1 MTLAGGP
8 VSILL
13 GFMAVAAVVIFLER
27 FLELR
32 RAQVDWQYFVDGVL
46 NVLERGNVDEALANC
61 DDTAVPVANVV
72 ATAIRHRDASAR
84 VLKESVD
91 AQGRAEVGRL
101 NRRLAALAI
110 IGQISPLLGLL
121 GTVIGFIRTVML
133 VSSQSLVARADLM
146 EASMDALVPAA
157 LGLAQG
163 EGAQMSQWNWK
174 PERTQGVWRTG
185 PVWLRPFLSAVPWI
199 TVLLLVLMFH
209 IVGGTL
215 VSSEGVLFDL
225 PDSTGLRD
233 DEPAPLVALVMPMS
247 RETLPQ
253 QETLVFFDD
262 GRYSLGDET
271 SVSALVSHLEER
283 AAKTERKTLLVLA
296 DKRVASGELIKFS
309 GVAKRSGIERIFIAE
324 KREGKSAE

>member
-121 GTVIGFIRTVML
+121 RTVML

-157 LGLAQG
+157 LGLAV
-163 EGAQMSQWNWK
+163 AI
-174 PERTQGVWRTG
+174 
-185 PVWLRPFLSAVPWI
+185 PVVVMYGSLCVRLDRIATELEASASHV
-199 TVLLLVLMFH
+199 
-209 IVGGTL
+209 VGY
-215 VSSEGVLFDL
+215 F
-225 PDSTGLRD
+225 
-233 DEPAPLVALVMPMS
+233 
-247 RETLPQ
+247 
-253 QETLVFFDD
+253 
-262 GRYSLGDET
+262 
-271 SVSALVSHLEER
+271 
-283 AAKTERKTLLVLA
+283 AARKEKERK
-296 DKRVASGELIKFS
+296 
-309 GVAKRSGIERIFIAE
+309 
-324 KREGKSAE
+324 